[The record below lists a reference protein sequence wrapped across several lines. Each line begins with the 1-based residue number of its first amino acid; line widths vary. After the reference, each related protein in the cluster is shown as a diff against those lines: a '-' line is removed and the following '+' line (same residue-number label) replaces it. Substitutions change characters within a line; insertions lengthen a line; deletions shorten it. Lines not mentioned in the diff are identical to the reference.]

1 MSIGIYGSERV
12 KSLAPL
18 FEAALTTHEEAID
31 AVRETGEELIASG
44 HFAAEEVNRPLRKI
58 P

>member
-18 FEAALTTHEEAID
+18 FEAALTTHEAID